1 MKKLIAL
8 FLALLMALTVSA
20 AFADDNP
27 YAVTEPI
34 TIEWWHSNE
43 DQYTDFIQE
52 LAAQFH
58 EEYPLITVKPVYIGS
73 GTVLAEK
80 LIAAIQGDA
89 VPAVSQV
96 NVSYLAEYF
105 DSGVC
110 TDLEPYFKAYGIDKD
125 DFVKGYR
132 KTATRESDGHMY
144 SLPFLASTQVIYYNK
159 TVVKDEGLTI
169 PTKWED
175 MDAFMKAATKFND
188 DGTTARWAFVF
199 GGWGTNYFETLFTN
213 YGVEVIKE
221 DGTCGL
227 ADPISIEITNQI
239 SLNSYM
245 SNFLVIIFIMG
256 VVFEIPLLAW
266 VLSQLGLISR
276 PFLREY
282 RKHAVVVLLILAA
295 VITPSGDPF
304 TLAVVFIPLFLLYE
318 LAILV
323 VRPGSPESGEDPE
336 PEVEDGF

>member
-1 MKKLIAL
+1 MPDKANNEQELTFWGHLDVLRTSLFHIVIAL
-8 FLALLMALTVSA
+8 VICMAGGFIALQYIFDSFVLGPTHGDFFLYRWLSSVGKVVPFAPDFSVDGFHVDIININVASQFMVHMTTAFWLALLLAFPYVLYELWAFIRPALYPKEKKNVGT
-20 AFADDNP
+20 AFFFGAGMF
-27 YAVTEPI
+27 YLGCAV
-34 TIEWWHSNE
+34 
-43 DQYTDFIQE
+43 
-52 LAAQFH
+52 
-58 EEYPLITVKPVYIGS
+58 
-73 GTVLAEK
+73 
-80 LIAAIQGDA
+80 
-89 VPAVSQV
+89 
-96 NVSYLAEYF
+96 
-105 DSGVC
+105 
-110 TDLEPYFKAYGIDKD
+110 
-125 DFVKGYR
+125 GY
-132 KTATRESDGHMY
+132 
-144 SLPFLASTQVIYYNK
+144 
-159 TVVKDEGLTI
+159 TVVFPFTFRFLT
-169 PTKWED
+169 TYQLS
-175 MDAFMKAATKFND
+175 A
-188 DGTTARWAFVF
+188 
-199 GGWGTNYFETLFTN
+199 
-213 YGVEVIKE
+213 
-221 DGTCGL
+221 
-227 ADPISIEITNQI
+227 EITNQI

>member
-1 MKKLIAL
+1 MPDKANNEQELTFWGHLDVLRTSLFHIVIAL
-8 FLALLMALTVSA
+8 VICMAGGFIALQYIFDSFVLGPTHGDFFLYRWLSSVGKVIPFAPDFSGDGFHVDIININVASQFMVHMTTAFWLALLLAFPYVLYELWAFIRPALYPKEKKNVGT
-20 AFADDNP
+20 AFFFGAGMF
-27 YAVTEPI
+27 YLGCAV
-34 TIEWWHSNE
+34 
-43 DQYTDFIQE
+43 
-52 LAAQFH
+52 
-58 EEYPLITVKPVYIGS
+58 
-73 GTVLAEK
+73 
-80 LIAAIQGDA
+80 
-89 VPAVSQV
+89 
-96 NVSYLAEYF
+96 
-105 DSGVC
+105 
-110 TDLEPYFKAYGIDKD
+110 
-125 DFVKGYR
+125 GY
-132 KTATRESDGHMY
+132 
-144 SLPFLASTQVIYYNK
+144 
-159 TVVKDEGLTI
+159 TVVFPFTFRFLT
-169 PTKWED
+169 TYQLS
-175 MDAFMKAATKFND
+175 A
-188 DGTTARWAFVF
+188 
-199 GGWGTNYFETLFTN
+199 
-213 YGVEVIKE
+213 
-221 DGTCGL
+221 
-227 ADPISIEITNQI
+227 EITNQI

>member
-1 MKKLIAL
+1 MPDKANNEQGLTFWGHLDVLRTSLFHIVIAL
-8 FLALLMALTVSA
+8 VICMAGGFIALQYFFDSFVLGPTHGDFFLYRWLSSVGKVVPFAPDFSADGFHVDIININVASQFMVHMTTAFWLALLLAFPYVLYELWAFIRPALYPKEKKNVGT
-20 AFADDNP
+20 AFFFGAGMF
-27 YAVTEPI
+27 YLGCAV
-34 TIEWWHSNE
+34 
-43 DQYTDFIQE
+43 
-52 LAAQFH
+52 
-58 EEYPLITVKPVYIGS
+58 
-73 GTVLAEK
+73 
-80 LIAAIQGDA
+80 
-89 VPAVSQV
+89 
-96 NVSYLAEYF
+96 
-105 DSGVC
+105 
-110 TDLEPYFKAYGIDKD
+110 
-125 DFVKGYR
+125 GY
-132 KTATRESDGHMY
+132 
-144 SLPFLASTQVIYYNK
+144 
-159 TVVKDEGLTI
+159 TVVFPFTFRFLT
-169 PTKWED
+169 TYQLS
-175 MDAFMKAATKFND
+175 A
-188 DGTTARWAFVF
+188 
-199 GGWGTNYFETLFTN
+199 
-213 YGVEVIKE
+213 
-221 DGTCGL
+221 
-227 ADPISIEITNQI
+227 EITNQI

>member
-1 MKKLIAL
+1 MPDKANNEQELTFWGHLDVLRTSLFHIVIALVICMAGGLIAL
-8 FLALLMALTVSA
+8 QYIFDSFVLGPTHGDFFLYRWLSSVGKVVPFAPDFSADGFHVDIININVASQFMVHMTTAFWLALLLAFPYVLYELWAFIRPALYPKEKKNVGT
-20 AFADDNP
+20 AFFFGAGMF
-27 YAVTEPI
+27 YLGCAV
-34 TIEWWHSNE
+34 
-43 DQYTDFIQE
+43 
-52 LAAQFH
+52 
-58 EEYPLITVKPVYIGS
+58 
-73 GTVLAEK
+73 
-80 LIAAIQGDA
+80 
-89 VPAVSQV
+89 
-96 NVSYLAEYF
+96 
-105 DSGVC
+105 
-110 TDLEPYFKAYGIDKD
+110 
-125 DFVKGYR
+125 GY
-132 KTATRESDGHMY
+132 
-144 SLPFLASTQVIYYNK
+144 
-159 TVVKDEGLTI
+159 TVVFPFTFRFLT
-169 PTKWED
+169 TYQLS
-175 MDAFMKAATKFND
+175 T
-188 DGTTARWAFVF
+188 
-199 GGWGTNYFETLFTN
+199 
-213 YGVEVIKE
+213 
-221 DGTCGL
+221 
-227 ADPISIEITNQI
+227 EITNQI

>member
-1 MKKLIAL
+1 VLRTSLFHIVIAL
-8 FLALLMALTVSA
+8 VVCMVGGFIALQYIFDPFILGPTHGDFFLYRWLSSVGKVIPFAPDFSGDGFHVDIININVASQFMVHMTTAFWLALLLAFPYVLYELWAFIRPALYPKEKKNVGT
-20 AFADDNP
+20 AFFFGAGMF
-27 YAVTEPI
+27 YLGCAV
-34 TIEWWHSNE
+34 
-43 DQYTDFIQE
+43 
-52 LAAQFH
+52 
-58 EEYPLITVKPVYIGS
+58 
-73 GTVLAEK
+73 
-80 LIAAIQGDA
+80 
-89 VPAVSQV
+89 
-96 NVSYLAEYF
+96 
-105 DSGVC
+105 
-110 TDLEPYFKAYGIDKD
+110 
-125 DFVKGYR
+125 GY
-132 KTATRESDGHMY
+132 
-144 SLPFLASTQVIYYNK
+144 
-159 TVVKDEGLTI
+159 TVVFPFTFRFLT
-169 PTKWED
+169 TYQLS
-175 MDAFMKAATKFND
+175 A
-188 DGTTARWAFVF
+188 
-199 GGWGTNYFETLFTN
+199 
-213 YGVEVIKE
+213 
-221 DGTCGL
+221 
-227 ADPISIEITNQI
+227 EITNQI

>member
-1 MKKLIAL
+1 MPDKANHEQELTFWGHLDVLRTSLFHIVIAL
-8 FLALLMALTVSA
+8 VICMAGGFIALQYIFDSFVLGPTHGDFFLYRWLSSVGKVVPFAPDFSADGFHVDIININVASQFMVHMTTAFWLALLL
-20 AFADDNP
+20 AFP
-27 YAVTEPI
+27 YVL
-34 TIEWWHSNE
+34 
-43 DQYTDFIQE
+43 YE
-52 LAAQFH
+52 L
-58 EEYPLITVKPVYIGS
+58 
-73 GTVLAEK
+73 
-80 LIAAIQGDA
+80 
-89 VPAVSQV
+89 
-96 NVSYLAEYF
+96 
-105 DSGVC
+105 
-110 TDLEPYFKAYGIDKD
+110 
-125 DFVKGYR
+125 
-132 KTATRESDGHMY
+132 
-144 SLPFLASTQVIYYNK
+144 
-159 TVVKDEGLTI
+159 
-169 PTKWED
+169 
-175 MDAFMKAATKFND
+175 
-188 DGTTARWAFVF
+188 WAFIRPALYPKEKKNVGTAFFFGAGMFYLGCAVGYSVVF
-199 GGWGTNYFETLFTN
+199 PFTFRFLTT
-213 YGVEVIKE
+213 YE
-221 DGTCGL
+221 L
-227 ADPISIEITNQI
+227 SAEITNQI

>member
-1 MKKLIAL
+1 MPDKANNEQELTFWGHLDVLRTSLFHIVIAL
-8 FLALLMALTVSA
+8 VICMAGGFIALQYIFDSFVLGPTHGDFFLYRWLSSVGKVVPFAPDFSADGFHVDIININVASQFMVHMTTAFWLALLLAFPYVLYELWAFIRPALYPKEKKNVGT
-20 AFADDNP
+20 AFFFGAGMF
-27 YAVTEPI
+27 YLGCAV
-34 TIEWWHSNE
+34 
-43 DQYTDFIQE
+43 
-52 LAAQFH
+52 
-58 EEYPLITVKPVYIGS
+58 
-73 GTVLAEK
+73 
-80 LIAAIQGDA
+80 
-89 VPAVSQV
+89 
-96 NVSYLAEYF
+96 
-105 DSGVC
+105 
-110 TDLEPYFKAYGIDKD
+110 
-125 DFVKGYR
+125 GY
-132 KTATRESDGHMY
+132 
-144 SLPFLASTQVIYYNK
+144 
-159 TVVKDEGLTI
+159 TVVFPFTFRFP
-169 PTKWED
+169 PTYQLS
-175 MDAFMKAATKFND
+175 A
-188 DGTTARWAFVF
+188 
-199 GGWGTNYFETLFTN
+199 
-213 YGVEVIKE
+213 
-221 DGTCGL
+221 
-227 ADPISIEITNQI
+227 EITNQI